1 MIEVDVHMKFESAN
15 LLRKFIFNL
24 SRMAI
29 FSQVHREYVENEN
42 QIPQFSSD
50 TSLGSQVA
58 PGDRV
63 KFQHIDGSHR
73 SKMLNN
79 LVASISAEKL
89 EMLNQVWVGMGSI
102 SGFEMTIS
110 LSEIQVSNAKF
121 LLFLSSFE
129 NAVLV

>member
-24 SRMAI
+24 SRMVI
-29 FSQVHREYVENEN
+29 FSQVHRNYVENEN
-42 QIPQFSSD
+42 
-50 TSLGSQVA
+50 
-58 PGDRV
+58 
-63 KFQHIDGSHR
+63 HGSHQ

-79 LVASISAEKL
+79 LVASISAEKH
-89 EMLNQVWVGMGSI
+89 ENDHTSNQVWVGMGSI
-102 SGFEMTIS
+102 SDFEMTIS

-129 NAVLV
+129 NAMLG

>member
-1 MIEVDVHMKFESAN
+1 MIEVDVHMKFEYAN

-24 SRMAI
+24 SRMTI
-29 FSQVHREYVENEN
+29 FSPVHREYVENEN
-42 QIPQFSSD
+42 QIPHFSSD

-58 PGDRV
+58 PGD
-63 KFQHIDGSHR
+63 
-73 SKMLNN
+73 KMLNN
-79 LVASISAEKL
+79 LVASISVEKL

-102 SGFEMTIS
+102 SGFEMTIT

-129 NAVLV
+129 NAILV